1 MPLEIQTIYNA
12 AYSNCIYKDKLDYY
26 KNDGELENNVGCSDF
41 TNSYLITKGNKQNIC
56 KAVILFFKDLN
67 EQTYEFEGTTHED
80 TIYRDNGC
88 KYLFYWLYTYE
99 LDNTETIENALNMYK
114 DLYTRY
120 NANHGGLDK
129 LNKCIDEMNVH
140 TSAKLVKLTN
150 LYNALDNFF
159 TKNKMKKEK
168 AECIGNFIDTY
179 NNYVD
184 ECRRGN
190 DNDFCN
196 ELKNF
201 RKKYNFYIENVIKC
215 RGEQYLLQPV
225 ESSDIVSTTII
236 PFSLISMVSLI
247 LPILY
252 KFTAFGPWVRHIIG
266 KNRNVWNNMNEEPD
280 QLLNIYEIGDDNS
293 NIRNYNIA
301 YNSS

>member
-12 AYSNCIYKDKLDYY
+12 AYSNCIFKNKLDSY
-26 KNDGELENNVGCSDF
+26 KNNGELKNNDSCSDF
-41 TNSYLITKGNKQNIC
+41 TNSHLITKGNKQNIC

-67 EQTYEFEGTTHED
+67 DQTYEFEGTKHED
-80 TIYRDNGC
+80 TVYRDNGC
-88 KYLFYWLYTYE
+88 KIYTQHH
-99 LDNTETIENALNMYK
+99 DNLNTLVKYINEMNK
-114 DLYTRY
+114 HTS
-120 NANHGGLDK
+120 DK
-129 LNKCIDEMNVH
+129 LVR
-140 TSAKLVKLTN
+140 LTN
-150 LYNALDNFF
+150 LYNELDDFF
-159 TKNKMKKEK
+159 TKNEKEK
-168 AECIGNFIDTY
+168 PECIGNFIDTY

-190 DNDFCN
+190 GNDFCN

-215 RGEQYLLQPV
+215 RGEQYLLPPV
-225 ESSDIVSTTII
+225 ESSDIGNTPII
-236 PFSLISMVSLI
+236 PFSLIPIVSLI

-252 KFTAFGPWVRHIIG
+252 KFTAFGPWIRNIIG

-280 QLLNIYEIGDDNS
+280 QLLNIYEIEDDNS
-293 NIRNYNIA
+293 NMQNYNIA